1 MNIFGMLKKM
11 YTVYNIFKSILSY
24 LKVLKLII
32 SLTVDS
38 LKLLSTTI
46 LSVEQKI
53 KSFCVSKQTKIYLPI
68 LSIKKTKTKKTHYS
82 WTVPHPIEKIVERQI
97 LIPLTQKYMT
107 SHKKDMGKYIFV
119 CFNTTFISGTN
130 SSVDLF
136 LE

>member
-1 MNIFGMLKKM
+1 M

-32 SLTVDS
+32 SL
-38 LKLLSTTI
+38 LKAIQNWSFI
-46 LSVEQKI
+46 INKKNKKQK
-53 KSFCVSKQTKIYLPI
+53 K
-68 LSIKKTKTKKTHYS
+68 HYS

-119 CFNTTFISGTN
+119 CFETQNDLIFCSTDNIV
-130 SSVDLF
+130 VDSNLRLSTVSF
-136 LE
+136 